1 MDQLKH
7 NAIECLRSLS
17 HKDDVLYQR
26 DHEGSSPCESS
37 PAVLKR
43 TIMPIKKR
51 IFVEA
56 ECDLPS
62 TRKRMKNVHDL
73 TIIPRK
79 SSVGDNKNGSIP
91 TITSDSC
98 LSPSADQEKPLC
110 GGEKRSIMS
119 VQNQEQRKQENN
131 VSVPKR
137 TLATDVESMDG
148 KGSNEK
154 NKREASPSSPVARQ
168 EFSYFK
174 NGQVDSNKFP
184 LKVSITSN
192 YVLMD
197 YTSLLCMHQIKS
209 SRRMSLNPCWC
220 PCCYVILVDGY
231 FRVWS
236 SQRYNCLGFEWE
248 SICNIKP

>member
-7 NAIECLRSLS
+7 HAIECLRSLS

-26 DHEGSSPCESS
+26 DHEGSSACESS

-43 TIMPIKKR
+43 NIMPIKKR

-79 SSVGDNKNGSIP
+79 SSVGDNKNDSIP
-91 TITSDSC
+91 TTISDSC
-98 LSPSADQEKPLC
+98 LSPSTADQEKPLC

-119 VQNQEQRKQENN
+119 VQNQEQKKEENN
-131 VSVPKR
+131 DSVPKR
-137 TLATDVESMDG
+137 TLATGIESMDG
-148 KGSNEK
+148 KGTNEK

-174 NGQVDSNKFP
+174 NGQVHSNKFP

-209 SRRMSLNPCWC
+209 SRRIVTNSLLVPLLL
-220 PCCYVILVDGY
+220 CY
-231 FRVWS
+231 FS
-236 SQRYNCLGFEWE
+236 
-248 SICNIKP
+248 